1 MLLVRPFH
9 LKIQHFLI
17 NSTFFCRNLTFLNA
31 FERFFAFRLLS
42 SSWSVLEYPVVSVR
56 IHYKSP
62 KELTKIANTLI
73 ARILQG
79 CLTVRAIATSFQGI
93 FRSADYD
100 QPSLKI
106 REAERLIRD
115 IT

>member
-1 MLLVRPFH
+1 MKSLVFPIDQ
-9 LKIQHFLI
+9 K
-17 NSTFFCRNLTFLNA
+17 S
-31 FERFFAFRLLS
+31 
-42 SSWSVLEYPVVSVR
+42 
-56 IHYKSP
+56 KSP
-62 KELTKIANTLI
+62 TKIVNTLI
-73 ARILQG
+73 ARIPQG